1 MTAKPNIF
9 QSRKFWIVVFDSV
22 VSIITM
28 IVTILLA
35 NDIQTRG
42 LVLGIL
48 ASLQPVIIA
57 LINGIA
63 TEDAANVTAEATKS
77 AANTAASVPAPI
89 NG

>member
-1 MTAKPNIF
+1 MTTKPNIL
-9 QSRKFWIVVFDSV
+9 QSRKFWIVVFDAV

-28 IVTILLA
+28 TVTILLA

-42 LVLGIL
+42 LILGIL

-63 TEDAANVTAEATKS
+63 TEDAANVTADAAKS
-77 AANTAASVPAPI
+77 VAVTNTSGYPPVAS
-89 NG
+89 